1 MSWPVAALILL
12 ALALAAGA
20 AWYERTRP
28 PAKVV
33 ALVAT
38 LGALAALGRIAFAPL
53 PNVKPTSDIVLIT
66 GATLGGAPAFVVG
79 AVAALS
85 SNLFFGQGYWT
96 PWQMLAW
103 GLVGLA
109 GAGLGRLTG
118 RRPGRVA
125 LAVTGAFAGLG
136 FGAIM
141 NLSTWVA
148 FSDHSAGAY
157 LAMAGSALPF
167 DIAHAVGNVLFALAF
182 GPALLRAITRFRERF
197 EVSWRPAPVQ
207 LASAALALALGAAL
221 AAPAQ
226 AGAASSAAYLK
237 RAQNSDG
244 GWGAAPG
251 QGSAQ
256 LYTGWT
262 ALGLA
267 ASGRNPLDLK
277 RSGRTPISFIR
288 RGVGGITDVGELERT
303 ILVLG
308 AAGVNP
314 RSFGGRD
321 LIARLGG
328 YRRGDGSFAGQLVYS
343 SFGVLALR
351 AAGRS
356 KGDGAVRSAAK
367 WIARRQNGDG
377 GFNTFGTGGGS
388 ELDATAAAVQALVA
402 AGRRGKP
409 LKRAVA
415 FMRGRQNRDGGFPLS
430 PGASSNAQSTAFV
443 AQALTAAGINPDSV
457 RRGGRGALR
466 YLRSL
471 TTANGA
477 VRYSRSSAQTPVW
490 VTAQAVLA
498 LSREPFPLG
507 RVPRRRAA
515 ARAASAGAAATAA
528 ATAKTAAAR
537 QRARVAAAAAAS
549 NSTPA
554 PAAVMQSWAAG
565 ARSVGA
571 TMAVILATVS

>member
-38 LGALAALGRIAFAPL
+38 LGALAALGRVAFAPL

-109 GAGLGRLTG
+109 GAGLGRLTR
-118 RRPGRVA
+118 RRPGRFA
-125 LAVTGAFAGLG
+125 LAATGAVAGLG

-182 GPALLRAITRFRERF
+182 GPALLRAIARFRDRF
-197 EVSWRPAPVQ
+197 EVSWRPAPAQ
-207 LASAALALALGAAL
+207 LASAAAALVVAAAL
-221 AAPAQ
+221 AAPSD
-226 AGAASSAAYLK
+226 AGAASSTAYLK

-244 GWGAAPG
+244 GWGAAPR

-267 ASGRNPLDLK
+267 ASGRNPLDVK
-277 RSGRTPISFIR
+277 RGGRTPISFIR

-314 RSFGGRD
+314 RKFGGRD
-321 LIARLGG
+321 LIARLAS

-351 AAGRS
+351 AAGYGR
-356 KGDGAVRSAAK
+356 GGPVRSAAK
-367 WIARRQNGDG
+367 WIARRQNRDG
-377 GFNTFGTGGGS
+377 GFNTFGRGGS

-402 AGRRGKP
+402 AGRGGKTRR
-409 LKRAVA
+409 RAVK
-415 FMRGRQNRDGGFPLS
+415 FMRARQNRDGGFPLA
-430 PGASSNAQSTAFV
+430 PGAASNAQSTAFV
-443 AQALTAAGINPDSV
+443 AQAFTAAGINPDSV
-457 RRGGRGALR
+457 RRRGGRGALG

-471 TTANGA
+471 TTSNGA
-477 VRYSRSSAQTPVW
+477 VRYSRSSTQTPVW

-498 LSREPFPLG
+498 LSREPFPVG
-507 RVPRRRAA
+507 RVPRRRSASGG
-515 ARAASAGAAATAA
+515 ASAAAAATA
-528 ATAKTAAAR
+528 TAKAAAR
-537 QRARVAAAAAAS
+537 KRRARVAAARAAAA
-549 NSTPA
+549 TPA
-554 PAAVMQSWAAG
+554 AATVMQSWAAG
-565 ARSVGA
+565 ARSIGA
-571 TMAVILATVS
+571 TMAVVLATVE